1 MFYQGSGERLYSI
14 LEGLILNRTPNLS
27 YNDLP
32 HCGSELVPNVT
43 GTFRLPAATAA
54 LKRKCAKHASLPL
67 MMRMMRREQ
76 DDKEDDGE
84 VDGAANK
91 SMNSHLHLTKRGS
104 IMQSRRFFVDKSLQ
118 FVSAVT
124 AKEPIGSGCTQRF
137 GRHCR
142 LRMAVL
148 YRTGLRV
155 QFIVLDVIHSHG

>member
-1 MFYQGSGERLYSI
+1 
-14 LEGLILNRTPNLS
+14 
-27 YNDLP
+27 
-32 HCGSELVPNVT
+32 
-43 GTFRLPAATAA
+43 
-54 LKRKCAKHASLPL
+54 

-148 YRTGLRV
+148 YPRSSDCLHSVSGFVHCCFVNGQRSGRGG
-155 QFIVLDVIHSHG
+155 VLLQVEILMRSMFTASSKLFPAW